1 LDVSNQQSDY
11 PVELS
16 MELNRLSH
24 SAIGA
29 ALEVHRVLGPGFLE
43 SVYEEALCLE
53 LELRGIPFAR
63 QAPLPVWYK
72 GRVVG
77 EGRMDL
83 LVSDCLV
90 VELKAVETLA
100 AIHSVQLLT
109 YLRATGHK
117 LGLLINFNVSILKH
131 GIKRV
136 VLSHAHNQN
145 NP

>member
-1 LDVSNQQSDY
+1 MPNHQSEY
-11 PVELS
+11 STELAV
-16 MELNRLSH
+16 ELNRLSH
-24 SAIGA
+24 DVIGA

-72 GRVVG
+72 GRIVG

-83 LVSDCLV
+83 LVGGCLV
-90 VELKAVETLA
+90 IELKAVEVLA
-100 AIHSVQLLT
+100 QIHAVQLLT

-117 LGLLINFNVSILKH
+117 LGLLINFNVAVLKH

-136 VLSHAHNQN
+136 VLSHPHEQN

>member
-1 LDVSNQQSDY
+1 VGNQQNEY
-11 PVELS
+11 PTELAA
-16 MELNRLSH
+16 EVNRLSH
-24 SAIGA
+24 DVIGA

-43 SVYEEALCLE
+43 SVYEEALCAE
-53 LELRGIPFAR
+53 LELRRIPFVR
-63 QAPLPVWYK
+63 QAPLPIWYK

-83 LVSDCLV
+83 LVGDCLV
-90 VELKAVETLA
+90 VELKAVEVLA
-100 AIHSVQLLT
+100 PIHSVQLLT

-117 LGLLINFNVSILKH
+117 LGLLINFNVAVLKH

-136 VLSHAHNQN
+136 VLSHAQNQN